1 MYEVLQSGPD
11 FAEYGYEHAQ
21 TLMAETFFGA
31 DFGGPS
37 DTHMG
42 AEGIETPVSD
52 IIAGSDTT
60 GYFRFK

>member
-1 MYEVLQSGPD
+1 
-11 FAEYGYEHAQ
+11 
-21 TLMAETFFGA
+21 MAETFFGA

-42 AEGIETPVSD
+42 NNGVETPVSD
-52 IIAGSDTT
+52 IIAGTDTT